1 MQPKTYKLFAQLC
14 ESLVFEVSSTM
25 NLINTNTG
33 GTELVKYL
41 HKHGLSHNQEYQP
54 TARIAWS
61 ELKNYSRGGWVIL
74 QYPQGSGAIIQKG
87 SSYTAVAS
95 TGAGEPETFKNDRGG
110 NVLDFLKQRLGGNPR
125 AMYVGRDTG
134 AVKNLQQKRDEL
146 KTKISPSSRAS
157 ADTLVIKF
165 KPLWVRA
172 TTAAIA
178 DIKGMVTSM
187 IKNDA
192 FEKAKKK
199 IDWLIKLVA
208 ALDEFESNPNSVP
221 QPFHDA
227 ARKAVFM
234 AAVHYYP
241 DETGELT
248 RSYNGHQV
256 QDEKGVNHLLQ
267 DISNGDTTRVG
278 TVLAFFK
285 RNLLSR

>member
-1 MQPKTYKLFAQLC
+1 MQPETYKLFSQLC
-14 ESLVFEVSSTM
+14 ENLVFEVSSTM

-41 HKHGLSHNQEYQP
+41 HKHGLSHNQEYHP

-87 SSYTAVAS
+87 SRYTAVAS
-95 TGAGEPETFKNDRGG
+95 TGAGEPETFINDRGG
-110 NVLDFLKQRLGGNPR
+110 NILDFLKQRLGGNPR

-134 AVKNLQQKRDEL
+134 TVTNLQQKRDEL
-146 KTKISPSSRAS
+146 KTKTSPSSRVS
-157 ADTLVIKF
+157 SETLAIKF
-165 KPLWVRA
+165 KPLWIRA

-178 DIKGMVTSM
+178 DIKGMVSSM

-192 FEKAKKK
+192 FEKSKKK
-199 IDWLIKLVA
+199 IDWLNHLVS
-208 ALDEFESNPNSVP
+208 ALDEFENNSNSVP
-221 QPFHDA
+221 SLFKDA
-227 ARKAVFM
+227 ARKAVLM

-248 RSYNGHQV
+248 RSYSGHQV
-256 QDEKGVNHLLQ
+256 QYETGVNRLLQ

-285 RNLLSR
+285 RNLLNK